1 MTSGDRIWGIVI
13 LILGGAYLIEGIRIP
28 PAAFGDPLGPRVFPT
43 ILGISMAAC
52 GASLL
57 IKPEPRGA
65 QPILVRRPLIQ
76 VLILCALLLLYAIS
90 LPWLGYLLATFL
102 LVWMAAILMG
112 DRSFLRGLVIS
123 AVFSA
128 GVFFLFTRVLTI
140 PLPLGLLKTLGFG

>member
-1 MTSGDRIWGIVI
+1 MIPGDRIWGIVI

-28 PAAFGDPLGPRVFPT
+28 PAAFGDPLGPRIFPT

-65 QPILVRRPLIQ
+65 QPILVRRSFVR

-90 LPWLGYLLATFL
+90 LPWLGYLLATLL
-102 LVWMAAILMG
+102 LVWMAALIMG
-112 DRSFLRGLVIS
+112 ERSFIKGLVVS

-128 GVFFLFTRVLTI
+128 GIFFLFTRVLTI
-140 PLPLGLLKTLGFG
+140 PLPLGFLKTLGLG

>member
-28 PAAFGDPLGPRVFPT
+28 PAAFGDPLGPRIFPT

-65 QPILVRRPLIQ
+65 QPILVRRSFIQ

-90 LPWLGYLLATFL
+90 LPWLGYLLATLL
-102 LVWMAAILMG
+102 LVWMAALIMG
-112 DRSFLRGLVIS
+112 ERSLIKGLVIS
-123 AVFSA
+123 AVFST

-140 PLPLGLLKTLGFG
+140 PLPLGFFKTLGLD

>member
-13 LILGGAYLIEGIRIP
+13 LIFGAVYLTEGIRIP
-28 PAAFGDPLGPRVFPT
+28 PAAFGDPLGPRIFPT

-52 GASLL
+52 GAYLL

-65 QPILVRRPLIQ
+65 QPVLVGRSFVQ

-102 LVWMAAILMG
+102 LVRMAALIMG
-112 DRSFLRGLVIS
+112 ERSFIRGLLIS
-123 AVFSA
+123 AAFSA

-140 PLPLGLLKTLGFG
+140 PLPLGFLKTLGWG